1 MENSLENMHTDVTV
15 QRVTLMISKNFTT
28 NNCSSAITF
37 QRDSTTFKFIS
48 SSAFLYSVF
57 MKGLIALK
65 Y

>member
-1 MENSLENMHTDVTV
+1 MENSLENMHTDVMV
-15 QRVTLMISKNFTT
+15 QRVTLMISKNFAT

-48 SSAFLYSVF
+48 SSAFLYSLF
-57 MKGLIALK
+57 MKGLIALN